1 MANLLTA
8 SVIST
13 ASGVVSLA
21 FGFAAN
27 VIGARLLGVDGT
39 GLLAFAVWFGSTAAT
54 VAGLGIQNTL
64 LRYMGAASEPAAAN
78 ALARKLLKPYS
89 LGALAAT
96 LGMLGWA
103 GYQWEQGAS
112 ELAAVWCATAVFY
125 LVFAYSSISLGAARG
140 IRDFAGSAR
149 QILQGCFVQ
158 LPAVALGA
166 YFLGPAGA
174 ILGQMTRYLPSA
186 FALRKYVRGPARP
199 VSVTPA
205 MRGFGLNT
213 WFSATIGIFIWTRI
227 EFVFL
232 AYNHELA
239 DVGYFAVGMTL
250 AGLVIQLPE
259 QMSNA
264 LLPYFGRHHDA
275 NDVVQLERSYAR
287 ANRWVA
293 LFVMPI
299 CFGGA
304 VVLPELL
311 PLLFGTEFA
320 GAVPSA
326 TILLATA
333 SITAMTILPSAMI
346 SAREHSS
353 FFSWA
358 TPVLAIAMIGT
369 LALVV
374 PSGGAVGAAIV
385 RAGIHSL
392 WLVMLTTYC
401 WRRLSMPA
409 PVLDLVKIAISAALC
424 ALVAG
429 LVLQVIDGLVG
440 LLIAISAAALAYPV
454 ALRITS
460 SIPAGDVETLSNN
473 LGSALPGPMAPL
485 AIRVL
490 QLITPRQGGGAT

>member
-1 MANLLTA
+1 
-8 SVIST
+8 
-13 ASGVVSLA
+13 
-21 FGFAAN
+21 
-27 VIGARLLGVDGT
+27 
-39 GLLAFAVWFGSTAAT
+39 
-54 VAGLGIQNTL
+54 
-64 LRYMGAASEPAAAN
+64 
-78 ALARKLLKPYS
+78 
-89 LGALAAT
+89 
-96 LGMLGWA
+96 
-103 GYQWEQGAS
+103 
-112 ELAAVWCATAVFY
+112 VFY
-125 LVFAYSSISLGAARG
+125 FVFAYSSVSLGAARG

-149 QILQGCFVQ
+149 QVLQGCFLQ
-158 LPAVALGA
+158 LPAMALGA

-186 FALRKYVRGPARP
+186 LALRKYVRGPATP
-199 VSVTPA
+199 VTVTPA
-205 MRGFGLNT
+205 MRSFSLNT

-250 AGLVIQLPE
+250 AGLVVQLPE

-275 NDVVQLERSYAR
+275 NDVVQLKRSYAR

-304 VVLPELL
+304 MILPELL
-311 PLLFGTEFA
+311 PLLFGEEFA

-346 SAREHSS
+346 SAREASG

-358 TPVLAIAMIGT
+358 TPVLAVAMFVM

-374 PSGGAVGAAIV
+374 PTGGAVGAAIV
-385 RAGIHSL
+385 RASIHTL
-392 WLVMLTTYC
+392 WLIMLTTYC
-401 WRRLSMPA
+401 WRRLSMPP
-409 PVLDLVKIAISAALC
+409 PVLDLVKIAVSAALC

-429 LVLQVIDGLVG
+429 LVLLMIDGLAG
-440 LLIAISAAALAYPV
+440 MLLAIAAAALAYPV
-454 ALRITS
+454 ALRLTAA
-460 SIPAGDVETLSNN
+460 IPADDVETLSNN
-473 LGSALPGPMAPL
+473 LGSALPGPIAPL
-485 AIRVL
+485 AIRIL
-490 QLITPRQGGGAT
+490 RLITPRRDGEAEAA